1 LLRSLSCT
9 WRIFLTAA
17 SQLWATL
24 HLLLPCSARYEPE
37 IVRGPDAMLSLASI
51 PLTVRISELYRGLF
65 VLEAPTSSGN
75 ELSEV
80 V

>member
-1 LLRSLSCT
+1 MSGIGAGSA
-9 WRIFLTAA
+9 WFATAEP
-17 SQLWATL
+17 
-24 HLLLPCSARYEPE
+24 LPHQ